1 MVLIHRSQ
9 NNVFFRLFLVKI
21 CSKWYLKLFLIFVE
35 EQVYDPKQ
43 QSRGISE
50 DINTLS
56 RMMAGPCYT
65 CITLVMFVLAFLH
78 NLTLVESSSI
88 DEQNSLTQ
96 VLLLTFIEYNH
107 INIPVVTFQRLYCHL
122 QNLKL
127 TILEIWFV
135 PSSLKKNHKNWC
147 IITTKFGYD
156 VVNN

>member
-1 MVLIHRSQ
+1 MFMRKEGLSVAIATRVWFLLYFSWIKVGSKTSKSGQHF
-9 NNVFFRLFLVKI
+9 VFRLFLIKI
-21 CSKWYLKLFLIFVE
+21 CSKWYLKLFLNFVE

-43 QSRGISE
+43 QRRGISE

-56 RMMAGPCYT
+56 RKMAGPCNT

-78 NLTLVESSSI
+78 NLPLVESSSN

-107 INIPVVTFQRLYCHL
+107 INVPVVTFQRLYCHL

-127 TILEIWFV
+127 IR
-135 PSSLKKNHKNWC
+135 
-147 IITTKFGYD
+147 
-156 VVNN
+156 